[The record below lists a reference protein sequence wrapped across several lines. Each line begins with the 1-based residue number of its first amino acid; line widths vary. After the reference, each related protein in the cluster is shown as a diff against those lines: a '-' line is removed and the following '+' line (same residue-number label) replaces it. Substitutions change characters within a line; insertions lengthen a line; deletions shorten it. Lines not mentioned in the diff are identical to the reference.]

1 LKESI
6 SNYFIILVSALNL
19 TMLLE
24 THSIFGIVTFTLMV
38 ILVSMALKKY
48 HFLYEEVSND
58 RTYREQIMNSL
69 PVGIITFDDKKSIY
83 TLNTTAERLLKIQEE
98 EMQERVK
105 NRKNATNKTFWD
117 ILTSK
122 KVIQN
127 VKTHYETE
135 GKNYLLLVSQAD
147 LRNQYENRIGRIFFF
162 IDITEIEELE
172 KRIFQSE
179 KLAVLGEIS
188 AKAAHEI
195 RNPLTVI
202 YGFLTIMKK
211 SFSKSES
218 DRYQVPLM
226 LKEFERI
233 NSIIDEM
240 LSIAK
245 PKPPLLEETYIE
257 EVIEEVILLYTSIN
271 NEIQFE
277 VNLDHVPLLLD
288 KRQIT
293 QVIYN
298 LIRNGAEAIEDNG
311 TISVYSKIQGQSFQL
326 FIQDTGSGIPPDV
339 QKTIFEPFSTS
350 KDSGT
355 GLGLTI
361 VQRIIENHKGKVELF
376 SSSEEG
382 TTFLITLPLPK

>member
-1 LKESI
+1 
-6 SNYFIILVSALNL
+6 
-19 TMLLE
+19 
-24 THSIFGIVTFTLMV
+24 
-38 ILVSMALKKY
+38 
-48 HFLYEEVSND
+48 
-58 RTYREQIMNSL
+58 
-69 PVGIITFDDKKSIY
+69 
-83 TLNTTAERLLKIQEE
+83 
-98 EMQERVK
+98 
-105 NRKNATNKTFWD
+105 
-117 ILTSK
+117 
-122 KVIQN
+122 
-127 VKTHYETE
+127 
-135 GKNYLLLVSQAD
+135 
-147 LRNQYENRIGRIFFF
+147 
-162 IDITEIEELE
+162 
-172 KRIFQSE
+172 
-179 KLAVLGEIS
+179 
-188 AKAAHEI
+188 
-195 RNPLTVI
+195 
-202 YGFLTIMKK
+202 
-211 SFSKSES
+211 
-218 DRYQVPLM
+218 
-226 LKEFERI
+226 
-233 NSIIDEM
+233 
-240 LSIAK
+240 
-245 PKPPLLEETYIE
+245 LLEETYIE
-257 EVIEEVILLYTSIN
+257 EVIEEVIWLYTSIN